1 MIACYSSHQKVTHT
15 HHPFSSPVN
24 YTDSFAPSPTK
35 CLPSCLVSQGLFH
48 LNLLHY
54 KNLSTIYFFQSNW
67 CHYGASKTHRT
78 QYMKT
83 HTHTHT
89 HQSRTVFSL
98 HIQSNQFCWAHS
110 GSVSPCDLSCYW
122 SLLTVLCNL
131 IFDNQKLVRGIGH
144 MAYFSLTI
152 PLLQR

>member
-1 MIACYSSHQKVTHT
+1 MFVIACYSSHQKGTHT
-15 HHPFSSPVN
+15 HHPSSSPVN
-24 YTDSFAPSPTK
+24 YTDSFAPSPIK

-89 HQSRTVFSL
+89 HTNPEQSSL
-98 HIQSNQFCWAHS
+98 YTSKVTSSA
-110 GSVSPCDLSCYW
+110 G
-122 SLLTVLCNL
+122 LTVVLFHPV
-131 IFDNQKLVRGIGH
+131 ISPVTDHF
-144 MAYFSLTI
+144 
-152 PLLQR
+152 